1 MIGTIEKIKNSVLLK
16 CSTLNDEIISKT
28 LVDVINTRIY
38 RFSEEMVSLV
48 GGALEEDA
56 LRDKTAEIIKTP
68 IIKKIKRK
76 LFIDS
81 LALQITNDTF
91 IEDYANEKIK
101 MDKLK
106 KTYIKEL
113 ENNKSSNQLNMT
125 EDLNLSEIINDLRI
139 YVDKEIIP
147 KIEENKFM
155 SDAAKKLV
163 SDLKDN
169 LEKDLKQMISDADNN
184 YLNILVIELEKEIKP
199 ERDFIFTYSGIDLLT
214 KRYLIQDY
222 NRKPLELPQQ
232 MFMGIAMHLAIP
244 EEKQNRLMWAKKF
257 YDVLSSL
264 KATMAT
270 PTMSNARKPFYQL
283 SSCFI
288 DTVEDSLKG
297 IYKSLDNFAE
307 VSKFGG
313 GMGIYIG
320 KIRAIGSTIRGFKG
334 ASGGVIPWIKLFND
348 TAVAVD
354 QLGVRNGS
362 VAIWLD
368 AWHKEVPEF
377 LQLRTNNGDD
387 RKKAH
392 DVFPGLC
399 YPDLFWRLAEEDI
412 DANWYMMCPHEIKNV
427 KGYSLEDFY
436 GEEWEKRYYDCVNDE
451 RIDKRIMSVKDI
463 VRLIIKSVAETGTPF
478 AFYRDT
484 ANKMNPNKHAGMI
497 YSSNLCTEIMQN
509 MSPMDIQTTEVINE
523 NGDSIIVE
531 KTKAGDFVV
540 CNLSSIVLG
549 NVNVNNDKEIEYV
562 IETQIRAMDN
572 VIDLN
577 YYSVPFAE
585 VTNKKYRAIGLG
597 TSGYHHMLANNKI
610 HWNEE
615 KHLEFTDEV
624 YEKIN
629 YYAINASMKIAKEK
643 GKYSC
648 FEGSDWHNGNYF
660 DLRNYTSE
668 KWNKLKDDVKK
679 YGLRNGYLFAVAP
692 NGSTATIAGTSEGV
706 DPVMA
711 RFWLEEKK
719 GSIVPKTAPNLSW
732 DNFWYYNSAYNANQQ
747 LCVKIN
753 GIRQR
758 HIDQGQSFNLYI
770 TTEYTMRQIMNL
782 YISACKCGVKS
793 IYYVRSKSLEI
804 EECESCSA

>member
-1 MIGTIEKIKNSVLLK
+1 MINLDNICQNAV
-16 CSTLNDEIISKT
+16 NEIDDFQGI
-28 LVDVINTRIY
+28 
-38 RFSEEMVSLV
+38 
-48 GGALEEDA
+48 
-56 LRDKTAEIIKTP
+56 
-68 IIKKIKRK
+68 
-76 LFIDS
+76 
-81 LALQITNDTF
+81 
-91 IEDYANEKIK
+91 
-101 MDKLK
+101 
-106 KTYIKEL
+106 YIKEKLVERCKNIVRESMDMNGVRDSVIQAALELTTEQEPKWQYIASKLYMNRLYDEVKLNRGNEFEENPYKGFYEFIKEMTDKKLYGKYIL
-113 ENNKSSNQLNMT
+113 ENYT
-125 EDLNLSEIINDLRI
+125 ENEIN
-139 YVDKEIIP
+139 
-147 KIEENKFM
+147 
-155 SDAAKKLV
+155 
-163 SDLKDN
+163 
-169 LEKDLKQMISDADNN
+169 
-184 YLNILVIELEKEIKP
+184 ELEKEIRP
-199 ERDFIFTYSGIDLLT
+199 ERDFIFTYSGIDLLA
-214 KRYLIQDY
+214 KRYLIQNYD
-222 NRKPLELPQQ
+222 RKPLELPQQ

-244 EEKQNRLMWAKKF
+244 EKQENRVMWAKRF

-313 GMGIYIG
+313 GMGIYLG
-320 KIRAIGSTIRGFKG
+320 KIRAIGSAIRGFKG

-354 QLGVRNGS
+354 QLGVRSGS

-392 DVFPGLC
+392 DIFPGLC

-412 DANWYMMCPHEIKNV
+412 NANWYMMCPHEIKTI

-436 GEEWEKRYYDCVNDE
+436 GEEWEHRYYDCVNDE
-451 RIDKRIMSVKDI
+451 RIDKRVMSVKDI
-463 VRLIIKSVAETGTPF
+463 VRLIIKSAAETGTPF
-478 AFYRDT
+478 AFYRDIV
-484 ANKMNPNKHAGMI
+484 NKMNPNKHNGMI

-509 MSPMDIQTTEVINE
+509 MSPMDIQETTICDE
-523 NGDSIIVE
+523 NGDTVIIE

-549 NVNVNNDKEIEYV
+549 NIDVKSDKEIEYIV
-562 IETQIRAMDN
+562 ETQIRAMDN

-597 TSGYHHMLANNKI
+597 TSGYHHMLANNRI
-610 HWNEE
+610 QWNDE
-615 KHLEFTDEV
+615 KHLEFVDEV

-629 YYAINASMKIAKEK
+629 YYAIKASMNIAKEK
-643 GKYSC
+643 GQYSY
-648 FEGSDWHNGNYF
+648 FKNSDWDNGNYF
-660 DLRNYTSE
+660 DLRNYNSE
-668 KWNKLKDDVKK
+668 KWNKLREDVKE

-732 DNFWYYNSAYNANQQ
+732 ENFWFYNSAYNTDQN
-747 LCVKIN
+747 LSLRIN
-753 GIRQR
+753 GVRQR

-770 TTEYTMRQIMNL
+770 TTDYTMRQIMNL
-782 YISACKCGVKS
+782 YITAYKCGVKS

-804 EECESCSA
+804 AECESCSA

>member
-1 MIGTIEKIKNSVLLK
+1 MINLDNICQNAV
-16 CSTLNDEIISKT
+16 NEIDDFQGI
-28 LVDVINTRIY
+28 
-38 RFSEEMVSLV
+38 
-48 GGALEEDA
+48 
-56 LRDKTAEIIKTP
+56 
-68 IIKKIKRK
+68 
-76 LFIDS
+76 
-81 LALQITNDTF
+81 
-91 IEDYANEKIK
+91 
-101 MDKLK
+101 
-106 KTYIKEL
+106 YIKEKLVERCKNIVRESMDMNGVRDSVMQAALELTTEQEPKWQYIASKLYMNRLYDEVKLNRGNEFEENPYKGFYEFIKEMTDKKLYGKYIL
-113 ENNKSSNQLNMT
+113 ENYT
-125 EDLNLSEIINDLRI
+125 ENEIN
-139 YVDKEIIP
+139 
-147 KIEENKFM
+147 
-155 SDAAKKLV
+155 
-163 SDLKDN
+163 
-169 LEKDLKQMISDADNN
+169 
-184 YLNILVIELEKEIKP
+184 ELEKEIRP
-199 ERDFIFTYSGIDLLT
+199 ERDFIFTYSGIDLLA
-214 KRYLIQDY
+214 KRYLIQNYD
-222 NRKPLELPQQ
+222 RKPLELPQQ

-244 EEKQNRLMWAKKF
+244 EKQENRVMWAKRF

-313 GMGIYIG
+313 GMGIYLG
-320 KIRAIGSTIRGFKG
+320 KIRAIGSAIRGFKG

-354 QLGVRNGS
+354 QLGVRGGS

-392 DVFPGLC
+392 DIFPGLC

-412 DANWYMMCPHEIKNV
+412 NANWYMMCPHEIKTI

-436 GEEWEKRYYDCVNDE
+436 GEEWEHRYYDCVNDE
-451 RIDKRIMSVKDI
+451 RIDKRVMSVKDI
-463 VRLIIKSVAETGTPF
+463 VRLIIKSAAETGTPF
-478 AFYRDT
+478 AFYRDIV
-484 ANKMNPNKHAGMI
+484 NKMNPNKHNGMI

-509 MSPMDIQTTEVINE
+509 MSPMDIQETTICDE
-523 NGDSIIVE
+523 NGDTVIIE

-549 NVNVNNDKEIEYV
+549 NIDVKSDKEIEYIV
-562 IETQIRAMDN
+562 ETQIRAMDN

-597 TSGYHHMLANNKI
+597 TSGYHHMLANNRI
-610 HWNEE
+610 QWNDE
-615 KHLEFTDEV
+615 KHLEFVDEV

-629 YYAINASMKIAKEK
+629 YYAIKASMNIAKEK
-643 GKYSC
+643 GQYSY
-648 FEGSDWHNGNYF
+648 FKNSDWDNGNYF
-660 DLRNYTSE
+660 DLRNYNSE
-668 KWNKLKDDVKK
+668 KWDKLREDVKE

-732 DNFWYYNSAYNANQQ
+732 ENFWFYNSAYNTDQN
-747 LCVKIN
+747 LSLRIN
-753 GIRQR
+753 GVRQR

-770 TTEYTMRQIMNL
+770 TTDYTMRQIMNL
-782 YISACKCGVKS
+782 YITAYKCGVKS

-804 EECESCSA
+804 AECESCSA

>member
-1 MIGTIEKIKNSVLLK
+1 MINLDNICQKAIDE
-16 CSTLNDEIISKT
+16 LNDLQEI
-28 LVDVINTRIY
+28 
-38 RFSEEMVSLV
+38 
-48 GGALEEDA
+48 
-56 LRDKTAEIIKTP
+56 
-68 IIKKIKRK
+68 
-76 LFIDS
+76 
-81 LALQITNDTF
+81 
-91 IEDYANEKIK
+91 
-101 MDKLK
+101 
-106 KTYIKEL
+106 YIKEKLIEGSKNIIRESMNGEEIRDSIIQAALELTTEQEPKWQYVASKLYVYRLYDEVRKNRKINLEEKPYNNFYKFIKEMTDKNLYGKYIL
-113 ENNKSSNQLNMT
+113 ENYT
-125 EDLNLSEIINDLRI
+125 EYEI
-139 YVDKEIIP
+139 E
-147 KIEENKFM
+147 
-155 SDAAKKLV
+155 
-163 SDLKDN
+163 
-169 LEKDLKQMISDADNN
+169 
-184 YLNILVIELEKEIKP
+184 ELEKEIKP
-199 ERDFIFTYSGIDLLT
+199 DRDFYFTYSGIDLLT

-244 EEKQNRLMWAKKF
+244 EKKEDRVKWAKRF

-320 KIRAIGSTIRGFKG
+320 KIRAIGSAIRGFKG

-392 DVFPGLC
+392 DIFPGLC
-399 YPDLFWRLAEEDI
+399 YPNLFWRLAEEDI
-412 DANWYMMCPHEIKNV
+412 DANWYMMCPHEIKSV
-427 KGYSLEDFY
+427 KGYSLEDYY

-451 RIDKRIMSVKDI
+451 RIDKRVMSVKDI
-463 VRLIIKSVAETGTPF
+463 VRLIIKSAAETGTPF

-484 ANKMNPNKHAGMI
+484 VNKMNPNKHKGMI

-509 MSPMDIQTTEVINE
+509 MSPMDIQETTIHDE
-523 NGDSIIVE
+523 NGDTIIVE
-531 KTKAGDFVV
+531 KIKAGDFVV

-549 NVNVNNDKEIEYV
+549 NVDVNNDDEIEYV
-562 IETQIRAMDN
+562 VETQIRAMDN

-610 HWNEE
+610 HWNDER
-615 KHLEFTDEV
+615 HLDFTDKV
-624 YEKIN
+624 YEK
-629 YYAINASMKIAKEK
+629 
-643 GKYSC
+643 
-648 FEGSDWHNGNYF
+648 
-660 DLRNYTSE
+660 SE
-668 KWNKLKDDVKK
+668 
-679 YGLRNGYLFAVAP
+679 GLRSPSRRRPHNTPRCAQGKLLWHSVQP
-692 NGSTATIAGTSEGV
+692 RQSPRNMGPPTARGNIPGRPLPYRIRKSRKLAHYSRKNNDAHRCRIHRT
-706 DPVMA
+706 
-711 RFWLEEKK
+711 
-719 GSIVPKTAPNLSW
+719 
-732 DNFWYYNSAYNANQQ
+732 
-747 LCVKIN
+747 
-753 GIRQR
+753 GIRPDT
-758 HIDQGQSFNLYI
+758 HLPPS
-770 TTEYTMRQIMNL
+770 
-782 YISACKCGVKS
+782 
-793 IYYVRSKSLEI
+793 
-804 EECESCSA
+804 